1 MTADFLLVQKIRNGN
16 NQAGNQLVEKYYSS
30 IYQYCY
36 LHTHNQE
43 YAEDMVQETFVR
55 FFGALI
61 SGAEVRKTKN
71 YLYSIAGNIIKNDY
85 KKKKEIVTDQ
95 LPDIKDENLKGIEI
109 RIDIERA
116 LEQLPE
122 EIKEIAILFFFQGLK
137 QKEIADLL
145 NIKLSLVKYRVSKA
159 KELLAK
165 QLEVGRS

>member
-1 MTADFLLVQKIRNGN
+1 MSADFLLVQKIRNGD

-55 FFGALI
+55 FFGALV
-61 SGAEVRKTKN
+61 SGAEIKKAKN
-71 YLYSIAGNIIKNDY
+71 YLYSIAGNIIKNNY

-95 LPDIKDENLKGIEI
+95 LPDIEDDNLKDIEI
-109 RIDIERA
+109 RLDIERA

-159 KELLAK
+159 KELLSK
-165 QLEVGRS
+165 QLEVKRL

>member
-1 MTADFLLVQKIRNGN
+1 MSADFLLVQKIRNGD

-55 FFGALI
+55 FFGALV
-61 SGAEVRKTKN
+61 SGAEIKKAKN
-71 YLYSIAGNIIKNDY
+71 YLYSIAGNIIKNNY
-85 KKKKEIVTDQ
+85 KKKKEIVTEQ
-95 LPDIKDENLKGIEI
+95 LPDIEDDNLKDIEI
-109 RIDIERA
+109 RLDIERA

-159 KELLAK
+159 KELLSK
-165 QLEVGRS
+165 QLEVKRL

>member
-85 KKKKEIVTDQ
+85 KKRRK
-95 LPDIKDENLKGIEI
+95 
-109 RIDIERA
+109 
-116 LEQLPE
+116 
-122 EIKEIAILFFFQGLK
+122 
-137 QKEIADLL
+137 
-145 NIKLSLVKYRVSKA
+145 
-159 KELLAK
+159 
-165 QLEVGRS
+165 

>member
-1 MTADFLLVQKIRNGN
+1 MIADFLLVQKIRNGD

-43 YAEDMVQETFVR
+43 YAEDMVQETFER

-61 SGAEVRKTKN
+61 SGAEIKKAKS
-71 YLYSIAGNIIKNDY
+71 YLYNIAGNIIKNNY
-85 KKKKEIVTDQ
+85 KKKKEIMTDQ
-95 LPDIKDENLKGIEI
+95 LPDIEDENPKNIEI

-122 EIKEIAILFFFQGLK
+122 EIKEIVILFFFQGLK

-145 NIKLSLVKYRVSKA
+145 NIKFRVSKA

-165 QLEVGRS
+165 QLEVEKL